1 MIWKLSRFSISP
13 AGSWLAGSRLGI
25 RVFRAGPPTAP
36 SAESTAT
43 RAYSSQTRCSPANAW
58 AANAADTAA
67 MQLLVTSTSFRLSVA
82 SATEPPSSPMARIG
96 TTCATPIAP
105 TANGE

>member
-1 MIWKLSRFSISP
+1 
-13 AGSWLAGSRLGI
+13 
-25 RVFRAGPPTAP
+25 
-36 SAESTAT
+36 
-43 RAYSSQTRCSPANAW
+43 
-58 AANAADTAA
+58 